1 MALPEFT
8 WKPTFSLNITSTP
21 RVNSARLGDGY
32 TEPVP
37 VGFRTVLRVWS
48 LNFEALRLS
57 EIQPIVDFLE
67 ARAGYRMF
75 RWTDFEPYKRPGIWL
90 APTWSVERP
99 NGVTYNLST
108 RFEEQ

>member
-1 MALPEFT
+1 MALPTFT
-8 WKPTFSLNITSTP
+8 WDPSFSLDITSTP
-21 RVNSARLGDGY
+21 RVDRTKLGDGY

-37 VGFRTVLRVWS
+37 VGFRPNPRVWR

-75 RWTDFEPYKRPGIWL
+75 RWTDFDPYKRPGVWL
-90 APTWSVERP
+90 APTWRVNRP

-108 RFEEQ
+108 TFEEQ